1 MHQLGRSGLPGN
13 RRENNPG
20 RVCRPVNRGWHEK
33 IRAALAEA
41 ERHILLNMCL
51 ILAKKFQTDDAD
63 DNQQDTDELRAVK
76 WSRIDEP

>member
-1 MHQLGRSGLPGN
+1 M
-13 RRENNPG
+13 
-20 RVCRPVNRGWHEK
+20 
-33 IRAALAEA
+33 
-41 ERHILLNMCL
+41 NMYL